1 MRNLQTR
8 VITDIVTEPVS
19 VAEAKLYCK
28 VQDMADDALFPV
40 LITSARRMLEKYT
53 MTSFA
58 EKTLH
63 ATWVEVPR
71 TNYVELPYGPVIS
84 IDLIY
89 RIDHEGNEE
98 ELVLNSDYYVMG
110 DQDAIIKVTS
120 YRTSGMVYVN
130 SIRCEYKAG
139 YGNAATETLPQELKL
154 AILKQV
160 ATDYELREN
169 IVQGIT
175 TVLSNE
181 SKILANPYRK
191 KLWIRSESADII

>member
-84 IDLIY
+84 IDHIY

-110 DQDAIIKVTS
+110 DQDAIIKITS
-120 YRTSGMVYVN
+120 YWSSGMVYVN

-191 KLWIRSESADII
+191 KLWI

>member
-63 ATWVEVPR
+63 ATWVETPKDNVI
-71 TNYVELPYGPVIS
+71 ELPYGPIIS
-84 IDLIY
+84 VDKIY
-89 RIDHEGNEE
+89 RIDEEGTEE

-110 DQDAIIKVTS
+110 DQDAIIKITS
-120 YRTSGMVYVN
+120 YWSSGKVYVN
-130 SIRCEYKAG
+130 SIRAEYKAG
-139 YGNAATETLPQELKL
+139 YGNTATEVLPAELKL

-181 SKILANPYRK
+181 SKVLAAPYRK
-191 KLWIRSESADII
+191 KLWI

>member
-28 VQDMADDALFPV
+28 VQDSADDTLWPI

-84 IDLIY
+84 IDHIY
-89 RIDHEGNEE
+89 RIDHEGTEE

-110 DQDAIIKVTS
+110 DQDAIIKITS
-120 YRTSGMVYVN
+120 YWSSGKVYVN
-130 SIRCEYKAG
+130 SIRAEYKAG
-139 YGNAATETLPQELKL
+139 YGNTATEVLPAELKL

-181 SKILANPYRK
+181 SKILAAPYRK
-191 KLWIRSESADII
+191 KLWI

>member
-84 IDLIY
+84 IDHIY
-89 RIDHEGNEE
+89 RIDHEGTEE

-110 DQDAIIKVTS
+110 DQDAIIKITS
-120 YRTSGMVYVN
+120 YWSSGMVYVN
-130 SIRCEYKAG
+130 SIRVEYKAG

-181 SKILANPYRK
+181 SKILAAPYRK
-191 KLWIRSESADII
+191 KLWI

>member
-58 EKTLH
+58 QKTLH
-63 ATWVEVPR
+63 ATWVETPKDNVI
-71 TNYVELPYGPVIS
+71 ELPYGPIIS
-84 IDLIY
+84 IDKVY
-89 RIDHEGNEE
+89 RIDHEGTEE
-98 ELVLNSDYYVMG
+98 ELTLNSDYYVMG
-110 DQDAIIKVTS
+110 DQDAIIKITS
-120 YRTSGMVYVN
+120 YWSSGMVYVN
-130 SIRCEYKAG
+130 SIRVEYKAG
-139 YGNAATETLPQELKL
+139 YGNAATETLPGDLKL
-154 AILKQV
+154 AIMKQV

-169 IVQGIT
+169 ITTGGL

-181 SKILANPYRK
+181 SKVLAAPYRK
-191 KLWIRSESADII
+191 KLWI

>member
-28 VQDMADDALFPV
+28 VQDTADDALFPV

-58 EKTLH
+58 QKTLH
-63 ATWVEVPR
+63 ATWVETPKDNVI
-71 TNYVELPYGPVIS
+71 ELPYGPIIS
-84 IDLIY
+84 VDKIY
-89 RIDHEGNEE
+89 RIDEEGTEE

-110 DQDAIIKVTS
+110 DQDAIIKITS
-120 YRTSGMVYVN
+120 YWSSGMVYVN
-130 SIRCEYKAG
+130 SIRVEYKAG

-181 SKILANPYRK
+181 SKILAAPYRK
-191 KLWIRSESADII
+191 KLWI

>member
-19 VAEAKLYCK
+19 VSEAKLYCK
-28 VQDMADDALFPV
+28 VQDSADDTLFPV

-58 EKTLH
+58 QKTLH
-63 ATWVEVPR
+63 ATWVETPKDNVI
-71 TNYVELPYGPVIS
+71 ELPYGPIIS
-84 IDLIY
+84 VDKIY
-89 RIDHEGNEE
+89 RIDEEGTEE

-110 DQDAIIKVTS
+110 DQDAIIKITS
-120 YRTSGMVYVN
+120 YWSSGMVHIN
-130 SIRCEYKAG
+130 SIRVEYKAG
-139 YGNAATETLPQELKL
+139 YGNTATEKLPGDLKL

-160 ATDYELREN
+160 STDYELREN
-169 IVQGIT
+169 IVQGVT

-181 SKILANPYRK
+181 SKILAAPYRK
-191 KLWIRSESADII
+191 KLWI

>member
-28 VQDMADDALFPV
+28 VQDSADDTLWPI

-84 IDLIY
+84 IDHIY

-110 DQDAIIKVTS
+110 DQDAIIKITS
-120 YRTSGMVYVN
+120 YWSSGMVYVN
-130 SIRCEYKAG
+130 SIRVEYKAG
-139 YGNAATETLPQELKL
+139 YGNAATEDLPEELKL

-169 IVQGIT
+169 ITTGGL

-181 SKILANPYRK
+181 SKVLAAPYRK
-191 KLWIRSESADII
+191 KLWI

>member
-28 VQDMADDALFPV
+28 VQDSADDTLWPI

-84 IDLIY
+84 IDHIY

-110 DQDAIIKVTS
+110 DQDAIIKITS
-120 YRTSGMVYVN
+120 YWSSGMVYVN

-191 KLWIRSESADII
+191 KLWI

>member
-8 VITDIVTEPVS
+8 VTTDIVTEPVS

-63 ATWVEVPR
+63 ATWVETPKDNVI
-71 TNYVELPYGPVIS
+71 ELPYGPIIS
-84 IDLIY
+84 VDKIY
-89 RIDHEGNEE
+89 RIDEEGTEE

-110 DQDAIIKVTS
+110 DQDAIIKITS
-120 YRTSGMVYVN
+120 YWSSGMVHIN
-130 SIRCEYKAG
+130 SIRVEYKAG
-139 YGNAATETLPQELKL
+139 YGNTATEKLPGDLKL

-160 ATDYELREN
+160 STDYELREN
-169 IVQGIT
+169 IVQGVT

-181 SKILANPYRK
+181 SKILAAPYRK
-191 KLWIRSESADII
+191 KLWI

>member
-8 VITDIVTEPVS
+8 VTTDIVIEPVS

-28 VQDMADDALFPV
+28 VQDTADDTLFST

-58 EKTLH
+58 EKTIH
-63 ATWVEVPR
+63 ATWVEAPKQ
-71 TNYVELPYGPVIS
+71 NYVELPYGPIIS
-84 IDLIY
+84 VDHIY
-89 RIDHEGNEE
+89 RIDEEGTEE
-98 ELVLNSDYYVMG
+98 ELILNSDYYVLG
-110 DQDAIIKVTS
+110 DQDAIVKIVS
-120 YRTSGMVYVN
+120 YWSSGTILVN
-130 SIRCEYKAG
+130 SIRAEYKAG
-139 YGNAATETLPQELKL
+139 YDNAATEDLPMELKL

-169 IVQGIT
+169 IVAGVT

-181 SKILANPYRK
+181 SKVLAGPYRK
-191 KLWIRSESADII
+191 KLWI

>member
-58 EKTLH
+58 QKTLH
-63 ATWVEVPR
+63 ATWVETPKDNVI
-71 TNYVELPYGPVIS
+71 ELPYGPIIS
-84 IDLIY
+84 VDKIY
-89 RIDHEGNEE
+89 RIDEEGTEE
-98 ELVLNSDYYVMG
+98 ELVLNSDYYVLG
-110 DQDAIIKVTS
+110 DQDAIIKITS
-120 YRTSGMVYVN
+120 YWSSGMVYVN
-130 SIRCEYKAG
+130 SIRVEYKAG

-181 SKILANPYRK
+181 SKILAAPYRK
-191 KLWIRSESADII
+191 KLWI

>member
-63 ATWVEVPR
+63 ATWVETPKDNVI
-71 TNYVELPYGPVIS
+71 ELPYGPIIS
-84 IDLIY
+84 VDKIY
-89 RIDHEGNEE
+89 RIDEEGTEE

-110 DQDAIIKVTS
+110 DQDAIIKITS
-120 YRTSGMVYVN
+120 YWSSGKVHVN
-130 SIRCEYKAG
+130 SIRAEYKAG
-139 YGNAATETLPQELKL
+139 YGNTATEVLPAELKL

-181 SKILANPYRK
+181 SKVLAAPYRK
-191 KLWIRSESADII
+191 KLWI

>member
-84 IDLIY
+84 IDHIY

-110 DQDAIIKVTS
+110 DQDAIIKITS
-120 YRTSGMVYVN
+120 YWSSGMVYVN

-169 IVQGIT
+169 IVQGIS

-191 KLWIRSESADII
+191 KLWI

>member
-28 VQDMADDALFPV
+28 VQDSADDTLWPI

-84 IDLIY
+84 IDHIY

-110 DQDAIIKVTS
+110 DQDAIIKITS
-120 YRTSGMVYVN
+120 YWSSGMVSVN
-130 SIRCEYKAG
+130 SIRVEYKAG
-139 YGNAATETLPQELKL
+139 YGNAATETLPGDLKL

-181 SKILANPYRK
+181 SKILAAPYRK
-191 KLWIRSESADII
+191 KLWI

>member
-8 VITDIVTEPVS
+8 VTTDIVTEPVS

-28 VQDMADDALFPV
+28 VQDTADDTLFST

-58 EKTLH
+58 EKTIH
-63 ATWVEVPR
+63 ATWVEVPKQ
-71 TNYVELPYGPVIS
+71 NYVELPYGPIIS
-84 IDLIY
+84 VDHIY
-89 RIDHEGNEE
+89 RIDEEGTEE
-98 ELVLNSDYYVMG
+98 ELTLNSDYYVLG
-110 DQDAIIKVTS
+110 DQDAIVKIVS
-120 YRTSGMVYVN
+120 YWSSGTILVN
-130 SIRCEYKAG
+130 SIRAEYKAG
-139 YGNAATETLPQELKL
+139 YDNAATEDLPMELKL

-169 IVQGIT
+169 IVAGVT

-181 SKILANPYRK
+181 SKVLAGPYRK
-191 KLWIRSESADII
+191 KLWI

>member
-58 EKTLH
+58 QKTLH
-63 ATWVEVPR
+63 ATWVETPKDNVI
-71 TNYVELPYGPVIS
+71 ELPYGPIIS
-84 IDLIY
+84 VDKIY
-89 RIDHEGNEE
+89 RIDEEGTEE

-110 DQDAIIKVTS
+110 DQDAIIKITS
-120 YRTSGMVYVN
+120 YWSSGMVHIN
-130 SIRCEYKAG
+130 SIRVEYKAG
-139 YGNAATETLPQELKL
+139 YGNTATEKLPGDLKL

-160 ATDYELREN
+160 STDYELREN

-181 SKILANPYRK
+181 SKILAAPYRK
-191 KLWIRSESADII
+191 KLWI

>member
-58 EKTLH
+58 QKTLH
-63 ATWVEVPR
+63 ATWVETPGD
-71 TNYVELPYGPVIS
+71 NIIELPYGPIIS
-84 IDLIY
+84 IDKMY
-89 RIDHEGNEE
+89 RIDEEGNEE
-98 ELVLNSDYYVMG
+98 ELTLNSDYFVMG
-110 DQDAIIKVTS
+110 DQDAIIRITKYWS
-120 YRTSGMVYVN
+120 SGDVHEN
-130 SIRCEYKAG
+130 SIRVEYKAG
-139 YGNAATETLPQELKL
+139 YGDTATETLPMELKL
-154 AILKQV
+154 AILKQI

-169 IVQGIT
+169 ISAGAM

-181 SKILANPYRK
+181 SKVLAGPYRK
-191 KLWIRSESADII
+191 KLWI

>member
-28 VQDMADDALFPV
+28 VQDSADDTLWPI

-84 IDLIY
+84 IDHIY

-110 DQDAIIKVTS
+110 DQDAIIKITS
-120 YRTSGMVYVN
+120 YWSSGKVYVN
-130 SIRCEYKAG
+130 SIRAEYKAG
-139 YGNAATETLPQELKL
+139 YGNTATEVLPAELKL

-181 SKILANPYRK
+181 SKVLAAPYRK
-191 KLWIRSESADII
+191 KLWI

>member
-58 EKTLH
+58 QKTLH
-63 ATWVEVPR
+63 ATWVETPKDNVI
-71 TNYVELPYGPVIS
+71 ELPYGPIIS
-84 IDLIY
+84 VDKIY
-89 RIDHEGNEE
+89 RIDEEGTEE

-110 DQDAIIKVTS
+110 DQDAIIKITS
-120 YRTSGMVYVN
+120 YWSSGMVH
-130 SIRCEYKAG
+130 
-139 YGNAATETLPQELKL
+139 
-154 AILKQV
+154 ILS
-160 ATDYELREN
+160 L
-169 IVQGIT
+169 IHI
-175 TVLSNE
+175 
-181 SKILANPYRK
+181 
-191 KLWIRSESADII
+191 SEPTRPS

>member
-58 EKTLH
+58 QKTLH
-63 ATWVEVPR
+63 ATWVETPGD
-71 TNYVELPYGPVIS
+71 NIIELPYGPIIA
-84 IDLIY
+84 IDKIY
-89 RIDHEGNEE
+89 RIDHEGTEE
-98 ELVLNSDYYVMG
+98 ELTLNSDYFVMG
-110 DQDAIIKVTS
+110 DQDAIIRITKYWS
-120 YRTSGMVYVN
+120 SGDVHEN
-130 SIRCEYKAG
+130 SIRVEYKAG
-139 YGNAATETLPQELKL
+139 YGDTATETLPMELKL
-154 AILKQV
+154 AILKQI

-169 IVQGIT
+169 ISAGAM

-181 SKILANPYRK
+181 SKVLAGPYRK
-191 KLWIRSESADII
+191 KLWI

>member
-28 VQDMADDALFPV
+28 VQDTADDALFPV

-84 IDLIY
+84 IDHIY

-110 DQDAIIKVTS
+110 DQDAIIKITS
-120 YRTSGMVYVN
+120 YWSSGMVYVN
-130 SIRCEYKAG
+130 SIRVEYKAG
-139 YGNAATETLPQELKL
+139 YGNAATEDLPEELKL

-169 IVQGIT
+169 IVAGVT

-181 SKILANPYRK
+181 SKVLAGPYRK
-191 KLWIRSESADII
+191 KLWI

>member
-1 MRNLQTR
+1 MRNFQTR

-28 VQDMADDALFPV
+28 VQDTADDALFPV

-71 TNYVELPYGPVIS
+71 TNYVELPYGPIIS
-84 IDLIY
+84 IDKMY
-89 RIDHEGNEE
+89 RIDHEGTEE
-98 ELVLNSDYYVMG
+98 ELTLNSDYYVMG
-110 DQDAIIKVTS
+110 DQDAIVKITTYWS
-120 YRTSGMVYVN
+120 SGKVYVN
-130 SIRCEYKAG
+130 SIRAEYKAG
-139 YGNAATETLPQELKL
+139 YGNAATEDLPGDLIL

-169 IVQGIT
+169 ITTGGL

-181 SKILANPYRK
+181 SKVLAAPYRK
-191 KLWIRSESADII
+191 KLWI